1 MASVAKEVT
10 DDDFNRAA
18 GNDPISPAS
27 EAAQNAAQHVHATGR
42 NEPHDENRESE
53 QGVNVPVVATIC
65 ERLQERQQQVPLGCG
80 ITRWRH
86 QASKS
91 IPKAFSGG
99 SGYDGGSTG
108 APCDARQRTDALR
121 SRRRAAN
128 PWTAGQTS
136 ARDV

>member
-42 NEPHDENRESE
+42 NEPHDENRESQ

-65 ERLQERQQQVPLGCG
+65 ERLQEKRSGHG
-80 ITRWRH
+80 GTRT
-86 QASKS
+86 
-91 IPKAFSGG
+91 P
-99 SGYDGGSTG
+99 D
-108 APCDARQRTDALR
+108 PCDVNTVL
-121 SRRRAAN
+121 
-128 PWTAGQTS
+128 
-136 ARDV
+136 